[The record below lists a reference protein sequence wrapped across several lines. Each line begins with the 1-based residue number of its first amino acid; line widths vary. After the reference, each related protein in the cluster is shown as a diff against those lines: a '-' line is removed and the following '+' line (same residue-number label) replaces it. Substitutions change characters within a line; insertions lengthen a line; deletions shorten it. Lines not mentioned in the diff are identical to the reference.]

1 MPHIKNALIRYRIID
16 RCIRNKYKSY
26 PSKKEL
32 REACE
37 ESLYGS
43 SDGANICDSTIE
55 KDMFA
60 MKIEHDAPI
69 RYSKRHGGYYYE
81 DPDFSINDI
90 PLTEEDLNAI
100 KFAVKTLT
108 QFRDVSMFRQFGS
121 AIDKI
126 VDRVSIATNPQDKDL
141 GSFVQFETSV
151 SNGGGITGTISGST
165 LTLGS
170 NGSSANGAS
179 TIVTRGADG
188 SFGGNVITAVYGNIW
203 GNAGT
208 GSATFSGG
216 TTLARLSG
224 NTSSYSEPRLEF
236 GEQTNNATAA
246 ISSKN
251 EGNGGGSLYFLTR
264 NTSAAS
270 STVTRMRITGDG
282 NLVVYGNILTNLAN
296 GVSTI
301 GNSTNYFGNIYGTA
315 MLARYADLA
324 ESYSADQYYS
334 PGTVVEFGGI
344 KEITLAS
351 NETARV
357 AGVISTKPAYL
368 MNMEQQGDNMLAV
381 ALQGRVPCQV
391 LGVVHKGD
399 MMVSAGNGYAK
410 ACSTPAVGTIIGKA
424 LENHFSSS
432 DGLIEVVVGIR

>member
-151 SNGGGITGTISGST
+151 SNGGNDYLPLLLGAVRNSLNTTFQYSSFITGKPKLRKVVPLLLKEYRNRWYLVSFDTEKKDIITYALDRMSELVVSEEIAEKPSDFDPDKYFKYTVGITADNKSRPEKVVLKAENIAAKYIDSQPFHPSQIISKEGKNRTTFEMEVFVSEE
-165 LTLGS
+165 LIRAILS
-170 NGSSANGAS
+170 Y
-179 TIVTRGADG
+179 
-188 SFGGNVITAVYGNIW
+188 GGEV
-203 GNAGT
+203 
-208 GSATFSGG
+208 
-216 TTLARLSG
+216 
-224 NTSSYSEPRLEF
+224 
-236 GEQTNNATAA
+236 
-246 ISSKN
+246 
-251 EGNGGGSLYFLTR
+251 
-264 NTSAAS
+264 
-270 STVTRMRITGDG
+270 
-282 NLVVYGNILTNLAN
+282 
-296 GVSTI
+296 
-301 GNSTNYFGNIYGTA
+301 
-315 MLARYADLA
+315 
-324 ESYSADQYYS
+324 
-334 PGTVVEFGGI
+334 
-344 KEITLAS
+344 
-351 NETARV
+351 
-357 AGVISTKPAYL
+357 
-368 MNMEQQGDNMLAV
+368 
-381 ALQGRVPCQV
+381 
-391 LGVVHKGD
+391 
-399 MMVSAGNGYAK
+399 
-410 ACSTPAVGTIIGKA
+410 
-424 LENHFSSS
+424 
-432 DGLIEVVVGIR
+432 EVVSPQILRERIIVRLKSMNGLYGL